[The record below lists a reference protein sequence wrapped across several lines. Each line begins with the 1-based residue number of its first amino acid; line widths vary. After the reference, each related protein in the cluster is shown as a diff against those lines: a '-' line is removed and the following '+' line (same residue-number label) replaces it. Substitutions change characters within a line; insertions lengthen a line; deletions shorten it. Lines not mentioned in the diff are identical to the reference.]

1 MRKTKIIATI
11 GPVSRDPDTLEQLI
25 LAGMDCARLNFSHG
39 TFAEHE
45 EVISNVRR
53 LSEKHG
59 RQVAILQDLGGV
71 KLRLGHM
78 DEGQSLNH
86 GEEYLLTADEASRDP
101 TIIPFPEP
109 GVLRNLRQGNLVFI
123 SDGIVCLEVLE
134 TDGHQV
140 RTRVRNG
147 GTISSYKGVNLPG
160 VTIDLPV
167 LTEDDR
173 AALRF
178 GVEQQVDWVAVSFV
192 RTGRDVREA
201 KAFLR
206 SIGSQAPVMAKLERG
221 EGIDNLDEILQEVDG
236 VMVARGDLGVE
247 IPMERVPLVQKEIVR
262 KANEAAK
269 SSCIATQMLRSMV
282 VSPTPTRA
290 EVSDIS
296 NAVLDGCDSILLSDE
311 IAVGGY
317 PVEAVRVA
325 DTTIRESEKIYPYYK
340 DFRSRDRTQAMAAGA
355 SRLVR
360 ELSSKPIVVT
370 STGSGGQR
378 GIPLPARRRH
388 NRFRPRGGHAA
399 ATLPGLGPATQRR
412 HSSGT
417 GHLQAGGHAH
427 PGRAGHGAGFGV
439 GRGDHNPRQPDGRI
453 RNYQHHPGAGR
464 ARIPVPLRRTGRGG
478 YRGIAGAFR
487 EVARRATISSWL
499 QREPIHG

>member
-39 TFAEHE
+39 TFPEHA
-45 EVISNVRR
+45 EVIHNVRR

-59 RQVAILQDLGGV
+59 RTVSILQDLGGV

-78 DEGQSLNH
+78 DDVLNLNH
-86 GEEYLLTADEASRDP
+86 GEEYRLTADQESRDHS
-101 TIIPFPEP
+101 TIPFPEP
-109 GVLRNLRQGNLVFI
+109 GVIRNLREGNLVFI

-134 TDGHQV
+134 TDGLQV

-160 VTIDLPV
+160 VSIDLPV
-167 LTEDDR
+167 LTEDDK
-173 AALRF
+173 AALKF

-192 RTGRDVREA
+192 RTGRDVQEA
-201 KAFLR
+201 KTFLQD
-206 SIGSQAPVMAKLERG
+206 IGSQAPVMAKLERG
-221 EGIDNLDEILQEVDG
+221 EGIDNLDDILRDVDG

-317 PVEAVRVA
+317 PVEAVKVA
-325 DTTIRESEKIYPYYK
+325 DITIREAEKIYPYYK
-340 DFRSRDRTQAMAAGA
+340 DFRSRDRTQAIAAGA
-355 SRLVR
+355 SRLAR
-360 ELSSKPIVVT
+360 ELHSKPIVVT
-370 STGSGGQR
+370 STGRAANEVSRYRPEGDIIVFAHEEATLRRLSLGWGLQPSGV
-378 GIPLPARRRH
+378 IPPEQDISKLVAMLISRALQTGLVTESDVVTIVHGNLTGVSGTTNTIQVLDVQEYLSRYAELVE
-388 NRFRPRGGHAA
+388 AA
-399 ATLPGLGPATQRR
+399 A
-412 HSSGT
+412 
-417 GHLQAGGHAH
+417 
-427 PGRAGHGAGFGV
+427 GV
-439 GRGDHNPRQPDGRI
+439 
-453 RNYQHHPGAGR
+453 
-464 ARIPVPLRRTGRGG
+464 
-478 YRGIAGAFR
+478 
-487 EVARRATISSWL
+487 
-499 QREPIHG
+499 

>member
-39 TFAEHE
+39 TFPEHE
-45 EVISNVRR
+45 EVIYNVRR

-59 RQVAILQDLGGV
+59 RPVCILQDLGGV
-71 KLRLGHM
+71 KLRLGQM
-78 DEGQSLNH
+78 DHVLNLNH
-86 GEEYLLTADEASRDP
+86 GEEYRLTADEAASDP
-101 TIIPFPEP
+101 AIIPFPEP
-109 GVLRNLRQGNLVFI
+109 GVIQNLREGNLVFI

-134 TDGHQV
+134 SNGQEVH
-140 RTRVRNG
+140 TRVRNG

-167 LTEDDR
+167 LTEDDK
-173 AALRF
+173 AALKF

-192 RTGRDVREA
+192 RTGRDVQEA
-201 KAFLR
+201 KAFLED
-206 SIGSQAPVMAKLERG
+206 IGSAAPVMAKLERG
-221 EGIDNLDEILQEVDG
+221 EGIDNLDEILREVDG

-317 PVEAVRVA
+317 PVEAVKVA
-325 DTTIRESEKIYPYYK
+325 DITIREAEKIYPYYK
-340 DFRSRDRTQAMAAGA
+340 DFRSRDRTQAIAAAA
-355 SRLVR
+355 SRLTR
-360 ELSSKPIVVT
+360 ELHSKPIVVT
-370 STGSGGQR
+370 STGRAANEVSRYRPEDDIIVFAHEEDTLRRLCLGWGLQPSGV
-378 GIPLPARRRH
+378 IPPEQDISRLVAMLISRALSTGLVTELDVVTIVHGNLTGVSGTTNTIQVLDVGEYLSRYAELVE
-388 NRFRPRGGHAA
+388 AA
-399 ATLPGLGPATQRR
+399 AEA
-412 HSSGT
+412 
-417 GHLQAGGHAH
+417 
-427 PGRAGHGAGFGV
+427 
-439 GRGDHNPRQPDGRI
+439 
-453 RNYQHHPGAGR
+453 
-464 ARIPVPLRRTGRGG
+464 
-478 YRGIAGAFR
+478 
-487 EVARRATISSWL
+487 
-499 QREPIHG
+499 